1 MGRGGDF
8 YFLNY
13 VTSAPESLSRRR
25 FPLHMENRMS
35 PVVFELTPAALGNH
49 RQGFRRGYDDTN
61 HREQQYGGNNNN
73 KTEITK

>member
-35 PVVFELTPAALGNH
+35 PVVFELTPALGNH

-61 HREQQYGGNNNN
+61 HREQQYGGNKNN